1 MGAALDRSTEP
12 ANLIDRFLEDRSAD
26 RAKRLRSELQRI
38 GRFSAGLDLERL
50 EDASPTEVAAG
61 VRALRARYAKD
72 TVQTSVK
79 VFKAYVR
86 FVEEIEGISAETSRL
101 LQEATSLDRA
111 PRTWSSLFP
120 LLMEECERLPSPRR
134 ERDTALMALWAG
146 TKLSWRKLA
155 ALSIDEYRAQLSE
168 APVARFVEPWLRV
181 RGDRPGYVI
190 CKIVGDTALPDQGN
204 NEASLRG
211 LVGARLEE
219 LAPELEAGTQ
229 RGAAARSF
237 ARWMPQRR

>member
-1 MGAALDRSTEP
+1 MGAALDRQAESVS
-12 ANLIDRFLEDRSAD
+12 LIDRFLEDRSSE

-38 GRFSAGLDLERL
+38 GRFSTGLDLECL
-50 EDASPTEVAAG
+50 AEASPSEVAAG
-61 VRALRARYAKD
+61 VRALRSRYAKD

-86 FVEEIEGISAETSRL
+86 FVEELQGISAETSKL
-101 LQEATSLDRA
+101 LQEATALDRA

-120 LLMEECERLPSPRR
+120 LLMEECDRLPSPRR
-134 ERDTALMALWAG
+134 ERDAALMALWAG

-155 ALSIDEYRAQLSE
+155 ALSVEEYRAQLSD
-168 APVARFVEPWLRV
+168 APVARFVEPWLKV

-190 CKIVGDTALPDQGN
+190 CKIVGETALPDQAN

-211 LVGARLEE
+211 LVGARIEE
-219 LAPELEAGTQ
+219 LAPDLEAGMP
-229 RGAAARSF
+229 RRVAARSF
-237 ARWMPQRR
+237 GRWVAA